1 MGLTQDLIDAK
12 IAGLKQSG
20 ATDDAISKAQVT
32 LETQTELEVEAIV
45 KFLTN
50 VNFTIT
56 QLKAPIIVENVKIPP
71 QPVNIEL
78 QTLIGDKA
86 PILSAF
92 EGIPGGAAVGGPLE
106 SSLEK
111 AVTPL
116 LEGGATAPALDVS
129 KDDGGLD
136 ATGYVFIGEDP
147 DSKELFDVED
157 EDGQRN
163 FTTVKLFREDI
174 ESLL

>member
-56 QLKAPIIVENVKIPP
+56 HLKAPIIVENAKIPP

-92 EGIPGGAAVGGPLE
+92 VTIPLAPLASAAIALLIIFIPPIPVCTINDLFGSGP
-106 SSLEK
+106 SNS
-111 AVTPL
+111 TFPW
-116 LEGGATAPALDVS
+116 
-129 KDDGGLD
+129 
-136 ATGYVFIGEDP
+136 
-147 DSKELFDVED
+147 
-157 EDGQRN
+157 
-163 FTTVKLFREDI
+163 
-174 ESLL
+174 